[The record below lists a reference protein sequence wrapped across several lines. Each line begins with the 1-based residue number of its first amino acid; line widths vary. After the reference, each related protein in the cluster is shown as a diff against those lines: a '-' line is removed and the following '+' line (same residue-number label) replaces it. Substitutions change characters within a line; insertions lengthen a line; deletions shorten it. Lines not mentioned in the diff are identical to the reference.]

1 MEEAKYP
8 NLHIWHDS
16 IMKTK
21 KYRWQDLSWFPKG
34 WAFLKIQHLA
44 HPSIHPTLLF
54 LEVSEG
60 EAEAGLAATLTWHKT
75 DLHW

>member
-8 NLHIWHDS
+8 DLHIWHDS

-21 KYRWQDLSWFPKG
+21 KYRPILVPQRLG
-34 WAFLKIQHLA
+34 ILKDPSPRTSL
-44 HPSIHPTLLF
+44 HPSLF

-75 DLHW
+75 D